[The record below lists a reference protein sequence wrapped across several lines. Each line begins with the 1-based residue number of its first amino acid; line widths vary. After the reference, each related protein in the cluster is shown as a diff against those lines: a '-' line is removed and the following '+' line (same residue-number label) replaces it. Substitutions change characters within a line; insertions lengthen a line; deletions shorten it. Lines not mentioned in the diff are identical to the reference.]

1 MPRRSKAEISFYE
14 GELSMTK
21 GKRILVVEGNDATRE
36 LILMRLHSRHH
47 KVFEA
52 SKSSQAVRFLDRE
65 VLDLI
70 LLSSDMEPV
79 GGKMLIQVIR
89 SRSHLMSV
97 PVIMITEEHQLT
109 ELMLGHEKGFDDF
122 LVRPFSPLVLQ
133 LRVNLNIAK
142 TMERVEAN
150 ALTHLPGNHA
160 IEKIVLK
167 KIQAGEKFSVLYID
181 INNFKAFNDHYSF
194 QKGDEAIL
202 QTARLLVTTSHAVA
216 RDGECFIGH
225 IGGDDFIV
233 VLPAELEEVFARQF
247 IDDFDRIIPTY
258 YNRKDRDAGFIRVE
272 NRRGK
277 MENFALM
284 SCSVAGCTNLYRNY
298 VNLREIAQDAAEVKT
313 FLKSQPGSHYL
324 QDRRSSPIKQLD
336 EAVHILEPEIK
347 PAKPKKRVD
356 PLGQV
361 LVSSGL
367 ITEEQLGKAL
377 KQHLE
382 TGHRLGQT
390 LIDMN
395 LISSQDVGRMLE
407 KKLKVPYF
415 SLRGWTPDP
424 AIFHLFNAEFIFHH
438 RVVPIGVSEDSVR
451 IAMCDP
457 FDLKTLDAIERITG
471 LKPVPYLALEDEFEG
486 FLESLAPETEKRIE
500 PAPIL

>member
-1 MPRRSKAEISFYE
+1 MRD
-14 GELSMTK
+14 K
-21 GKRILVVEGNDATRE
+21 GKRILVAEKDDATRE

-52 SKSSQAVRFLDRE
+52 AKSNQALRFLDRE

-97 PVIMITEEHQLT
+97 PVIMITDEYKLT

-122 LVRPFSPLVLQ
+122 LVRPFSPLILQ

-160 IEKIVLK
+160 IEKIVQK

-202 QTARLLVTTSHAVA
+202 QTARLLLTTSHAVA

-233 VLPAELEEVFARQF
+233 VLPAELDEVFARQF

-258 YNRKDRDAGFIRVE
+258 YNKTDRDAGFIRVE

-284 SCSVAGCTNLYRNY
+284 SCSVAGCSNLFRNY
-298 VNLREIAQDAAEVKT
+298 ANLREIAQDAAECCLV
-313 FLKSQPGSHYL
+313 GSDHTM
-324 QDRRSSPIKQLD
+324 QL
-336 EAVHILEPEIK
+336 
-347 PAKPKKRVD
+347 
-356 PLGQV
+356 
-361 LVSSGL
+361 
-367 ITEEQLGKAL
+367 
-377 KQHLE
+377 
-382 TGHRLGQT
+382 
-390 LIDMN
+390 
-395 LISSQDVGRMLE
+395 
-407 KKLKVPYF
+407 
-415 SLRGWTPDP
+415 
-424 AIFHLFNAEFIFHH
+424 
-438 RVVPIGVSEDSVR
+438 
-451 IAMCDP
+451 
-457 FDLKTLDAIERITG
+457 
-471 LKPVPYLALEDEFEG
+471 
-486 FLESLAPETEKRIE
+486 
-500 PAPIL
+500 

>member
-1 MPRRSKAEISFYE
+1 MRD
-14 GELSMTK
+14 K
-21 GKRILVVEGNDATRE
+21 GKRILVAEKDPVTRE

-52 SKSSQAVRFLDRE
+52 SKSSQVVRFLDRE

-79 GGKMLIQVIR
+79 SGKSLIQIIR

-97 PVIMITEEHQLT
+97 PVMMITEEHKLT

-122 LVRPFSPLVLQ
+122 LVKPFSPLVLQ
-133 LRVNLNIAK
+133 LRVNLNISK
-142 TMERVEAN
+142 TTERVEAN
-150 ALTHLPGNHA
+150 ALTHLPGSHA

-167 KIQAGEKFSVLYID
+167 KIQAGERFSVLYID

-194 QKGDEAIL
+194 EKGDEAIL
-202 QTARLLVTTSHAVA
+202 QTARILVATSHAMA
-216 RDGECFIGH
+216 RDGECYVGH

-258 YNRKDRDAGFIRVE
+258 YNKTDREAGFIRVE

-277 MENFALM
+277 MENFPLM

-298 VNLREIAQDAAEVKT
+298 ANFREIAQDAAEVKT

-324 QDRRSSPIKQLD
+324 QDRRSAPIKRID
-336 EAVHILEPEIK
+336 EAVHILEPEVK
-347 PAKPKKRVD
+347 PAKPRKRVD

-361 LVSSGL
+361 LVSTGL
-367 ITEEQLGKAL
+367 ITEEQLSEAL
-377 KQHLE
+377 RQHLQ
-382 TGHRLGQT
+382 TGRRLGQT

-395 LISSQDVGRMLE
+395 LISSQDVGKMLE

-415 SLRGWTPDP
+415 CLKEWTPDP
-424 AIFHLFNAEFIFHH
+424 AVFHLFNAEFIFHH
-438 RVVPIGVSEDSVR
+438 RAIPIGVSEGSVR

-457 FDLKTLDAIERITG
+457 FDLKTLDTIERITG
-471 LKPVPYLALEDEFEG
+471 LKPVPYLALEDEFEQ
-486 FLESLAPETEKRIE
+486 FLESLAPETEKGTE
-500 PAPIL
+500 AASPV

>member
-1 MPRRSKAEISFYE
+1 MRD
-14 GELSMTK
+14 K
-21 GKRILVVEGNDATRE
+21 GKRILVAEKDDATRE

-52 SKSSQAVRFLDRE
+52 YKSSQVLRFLERE

-79 GGKMLIQVIR
+79 NGKMLIQIIR
-89 SRSHLMSV
+89 SRSHLMAV
-97 PVIMITEEHQLT
+97 PVIMIAEERKLT

-122 LVRPFSPLVLQ
+122 LLKPFSPLVLQ

-160 IEKIVLK
+160 IEKLVAK

-181 INNFKAFNDHYSF
+181 INHFKAFNDHYSF
-194 QKGDEAIL
+194 QKGDDVIL

-225 IGGDDFIV
+225 IGGDDFIA

-247 IDDFDRIIPTY
+247 IDDFDRIMPTY
-258 YNRKDRDAGFIRVE
+258 YNKTDREAGFIRVE
-272 NRRGK
+272 NRRNK
-277 MENFALM
+277 MENFPLM
-284 SCSVAGCTNLYRNY
+284 SCSVAGVTNLYRNY
-298 VNLREIAQDAAEVKT
+298 TNLREIAQDATEVKT
-313 FLKSQPGSHYL
+313 YLKSQPGSHYL
-324 QDRRSSPIKQLD
+324 QDRRSAPIKQLD

-347 PAKPKKRVD
+347 PAKPKRRVD
-356 PLGQV
+356 PLGQI

-367 ITEEQLGKAL
+367 ITEDQLGDAL
-377 KQHLE
+377 KKHLE
-382 TGHRLGQT
+382 TGQRLGQT
-390 LIDMN
+390 LITMN
-395 LISSQDVGRMLE
+395 LIQSQDVGKMLE
-407 KKLKVPYF
+407 KKLNIPYF
-415 SLRGWTPDP
+415 SLKGWTPDP

-438 RVVPIGVSEDSVR
+438 RVVPIGVSEGSVR
-451 IAMCDP
+451 LAMCDP
-457 FDLKTLDAIERITG
+457 FDLRTMDTVERITG
-471 LKPVPYLALEDEFEG
+471 LKPVPYLALEDEFEQ
-486 FLESLAPETEKRIE
+486 FLETLAP
-500 PAPIL
+500 PADLPVEAEAPKIV